1 MKKTLVV
8 LLILAVAGGVF
19 AQEVSWSGGVHGRST
34 IISGTTNKT
43 PEPSSQTEDEAKDF
57 MYAGAGMSR
66 LRIEVAGQ
74 NDEGTFGAWL
84 RFDANNNAAQ
94 GKAWWKPIDMLKL
107 QLGGNSDGEFNKD
120 GFAAW
125 GFNNNANDAGVAV
138 DGFGGAAAFYGGSGG
153 LGTYLFLTPVDGLEI
168 SIAVPKD
175 SGLTDPEPTVN
186 PYKSLSFTGFLYDK
200 TQAQVAYTMEGLG
213 TFALTYAGGRGT
225 VASYTA
231 PTTSAPSY
239 KVSGNGAALYAFADL
254 TMIEN
259 LGLNVGLKY
268 TMPAKQDG
276 GWTYNAP
283 VAVGVAASYDI
294 SDEFGVKLRTQVE
307 LAGKAKPNSG
317 DSVKLPMVFGLD
329 VLPYYAVSES
339 MTAFLNAGFKYTAK
353 EKDVGMDGAFLDW
366 FLNPYMCIAEGP
378 GAFYAGFKLEGT
390 GERKYKVGNLSG
402 KADSFI
408 DWSIPIGILFSF

>member
-1 MKKTLVV
+1 
-8 LLILAVAGGVF
+8 
-19 AQEVSWSGGVHGRST
+19 
-34 IISGTTNKT
+34 
-43 PEPSSQTEDEAKDF
+43 
-57 MYAGAGMSR
+57 MYAGGGMSR

-84 RFDANNNAAQ
+84 RFDGAGGFSGQ

-107 QLGGNSDGEFNKD
+107 QLGGNTDGEFNKD
-120 GFAAW
+120 GFVAW
-125 GFNNNANDAGVAV
+125 GFHASANDAGVTASPY
-138 DGFGGAAAFYGGSGG
+138 GNNAAFYQGSGG
-153 LGTYLFLTPVDGLEI
+153 LGTYLFITPVDGLDI
-168 SIAVPKD
+168 SIAVPFQT
-175 SGLTDPEPTVN
+175 GGGDPRPDYKQTPQNDPTTS
-186 PYKSLSFTGFLYDK
+186 YTGFLYDK

-225 VASYTA
+225 VA
-231 PTTSAPSY
+231 TST
-239 KVSGNGAALYAFADL
+239 SGNGAVLYAFADL

-283 VAVGVAASYDI
+283 IAVGVGASYDI
-294 SDEFGVKLRTQVE
+294 SDEFAVRLRTQVE
-307 LAGKAKPNSG
+307 LAGKAKPNTG

-329 VLPYYAVSES
+329 VLPSYAVSES
-339 MTAFLNAGFKYTAK
+339 LTAFLNAGFKYTAK
-353 EKDVGMDGAFLDW
+353 EKDVGMDAAFLDW

-378 GAFYAGFKLEGT
+378 GAFYAGFKVEGT
-390 GERKYKVGNLSG
+390 GERKYKVLGVSS
-402 KADSFI
+402 KTDSFI